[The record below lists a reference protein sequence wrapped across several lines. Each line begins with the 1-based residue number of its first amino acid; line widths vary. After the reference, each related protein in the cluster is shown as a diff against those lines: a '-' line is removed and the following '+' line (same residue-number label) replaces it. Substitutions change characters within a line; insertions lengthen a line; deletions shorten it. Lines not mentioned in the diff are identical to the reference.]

1 MSDYT
6 ITTNFGAKDSL
17 PSGNAGKVIKG
28 SEFTTEFTNI
38 QTAIATK
45 ADTAGDTFT
54 GVVNFSADVAVNTNT
69 LFVDVSEG
77 KVGIGT
83 ASPAYELDI
92 EASTAQ
98 ARIHSTVGNSVLRLD
113 SVDSG
118 ESKIFFADNSASAIG
133 TIEYHHDNNYMSFD
147 TVATERMRI
156 DSSGNV
162 GIGTSSPAGNLHI
175 SSGTSGDATLILEA
189 DTNNNNE
196 ADNPKIQLR
205 QDSAAVNGEIYMEGN
220 SATAAVA
227 TLSNALVLEAR
238 DTNGNNHIQFVT
250 GGANSTSSQGT
261 TRMTIKN
268 DGKIG
273 INTTSPAS
281 TLHVNG
287 IITSTANPV
296 FKKNV
301 PVIEFRSPDG
311 TNGMNIK
318 ANLSNDTNHG
328 LQFEDV
334 NGLNK
339 VVVGPTGDVSFYN
352 ETNDTTAKFRWDAS
366 AERLGIGTN
375 LPARA
380 LHVTS
385 GNDTVRL
392 QSTGSN
398 TKIEMVNTGSS
409 TNEFGFLSNNFFV
422 SPDGTERMRID
433 SSGNVGIGT
442 DNPASTV
449 HIQASA
455 NALQLNNAN
464 EDTYMKVCGDRAQFG
479 YRASDGYA
487 IVQGAGGKGVAF
499 GVNNATFGSGEVM
512 RIDSSGNVGIG
523 TSNPD
528 TKLDV
533 TATQDTVANILSN
546 GSYAAKF
553 SSSTSGIAGRT
564 QGILLSGADANTR
577 GVALLAE
584 AQNDANAHD
593 FVIAT
598 SDASSTP
605 TERMRID
612 SSGNLLVGTTDS
624 SVYDNTSGGNTG
636 FVYSSNSFLQL
647 ARETTTATQSLMNLN
662 KMGSDGNIIE
672 FYKDGSNVGSIGT
685 DSSGITFASGGATER
700 MRIDSSGNVLVGKT
714 SSGSTIQGVELNN
727 SGAIFAVRSS
737 NPAGAFDRKTT
748 DGDIVQF
755 RKDGSTVGSISVTG
769 SATSYNTSSDE
780 RLKENIADSDDAGS
794 KVDAIQIR
802 QFDWKAD
809 GSHQDYGVIA
819 QELVEVA
826 PEAVSEGDTEEEM
839 MGVDYSKLVPMLI
852 KEVQSLRS
860 RVAELENV

>member
-1 MSDYT
+1 
-6 ITTNFGAKDSL
+6 
-17 PSGNAGKVIKG
+17 
-28 SEFTTEFTNI
+28 
-38 QTAIATK
+38 
-45 ADTAGDTFT
+45 
-54 GVVNFSADVAVNTNT
+54 
-69 LFVDVSEG
+69 VSEG

-83 ASPAYELDI
+83 TSPEKPLHVNSGTTNVVARFESTDADARIELKDS
-92 EASTAQ
+92 ASTSLNQ
-98 ARIHSTVGNSVLRLD
+98 ISVSGDDLYFSTS
-113 SVDSG
+113 
-118 ESKIFFADNSASAIG
+118 
-133 TIEYHHDNNYMSFD
+133 
-147 TVATERMRI
+147 ATERMRI

-162 GIGTSSPAGNLHI
+162 GIGTTSPSQKLHI
-175 SSGTSGDATLILEA
+175 SGGSTAAIVRIQSDGVTRIDFGDNS
-189 DTNNNNE
+189 DTDAGRIE
-196 ADNPKIQLR
+196 YVHSAHAMRFSTDNTERMAI
-205 QDSAAVNGEIYMEGN
+205 DSA
-220 SATAAVA
+220 
-227 TLSNALVLEAR
+227 
-238 DTNGNNHIQFVT
+238 
-250 GGANSTSSQGT
+250 
-261 TRMTIKN
+261 
-268 DGKIG
+268 GK
-273 INTTSPAS
+273 
-281 TLHVNG
+281 V
-287 IITSTANPV
+287 
-296 FKKNV
+296 
-301 PVIEFRSPDG
+301 
-311 TNGMNIK
+311 
-318 ANLSNDTNHG
+318 
-328 LQFEDV
+328 
-334 NGLNK
+334 
-339 VVVGPTGDVSFYN
+339 
-352 ETNDTTAKFRWDAS
+352 
-366 AERLGIGTN
+366 GIGTN
-375 LPARA
+375 L
-380 LHVTS
+380 
-385 GNDTVRL
+385 
-392 QSTGSN
+392 
-398 TKIEMVNTGSS
+398 
-409 TNEFGFLSNNFFV
+409 
-422 SPDGTERMRID
+422 
-433 SSGNVGIGT
+433 
-442 DNPASTV
+442 
-449 HIQASA
+449 
-455 NALQLNNAN
+455 
-464 EDTYMKVCGDRAQFG
+464 
-479 YRASDGYA
+479 
-487 IVQGAGGKGVAF
+487 
-499 GVNNATFGSGEVM
+499 
-512 RIDSSGNVGIG
+512 
-523 TSNPD
+523 PD

-553 SSSTSGIAGRT
+553 SSSTAGIAGRT

-809 GSHQDYGVIA
+809 GLHQDYGVIA